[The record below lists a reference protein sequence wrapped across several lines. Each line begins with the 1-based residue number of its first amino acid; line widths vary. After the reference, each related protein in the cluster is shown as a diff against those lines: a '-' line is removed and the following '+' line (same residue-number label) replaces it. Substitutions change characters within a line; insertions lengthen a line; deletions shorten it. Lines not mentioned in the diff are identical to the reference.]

1 MSTELDEVALF
12 LDFDN
17 VRYGYLNTYGREP
30 DPQELMSKAR
40 EYGRVVVAVAYAD
53 FSEHP
58 GTYRRGLEVGG
69 IASRDI
75 PKRGGRKHASSS
87 EMAMLMDII
96 DCLLDRPTIR
106 TYVLMT
112 GDSDFVRIVA
122 RARHRFGVQ
131 VIISG
136 VPGTVSQDLI
146 ASADEVDLLVPQDV
160 ELSETEG
167 RLSALQAVSEAE
179 VGMLKLISFLEE
191 NRPYLTLNFIHS
203 YAVSPTGRL
212 RMSDAEAN
220 RVLDAFIEDGLLI
233 PYEKRLDDGR
243 FVVNVRLNYDHPL
256 PRQILGSQSEK
267 KRHKHQEPQTDSSSG
282 WQPRL

>member
-1 MSTELDEVALF
+1 MSTESEEVALF

-30 DPQELMSKAR
+30 QPQEMMAKAR
-40 EYGRVVVAVAYAD
+40 EYGRIAVAIAYAD
-53 FSEHP
+53 FTEHP
-58 GTYRRGLEVGG
+58 DEYRSDLEVAG
-69 IASRDI
+69 ITPRDI

-112 GDSDFVRIVA
+112 GDSDFVRVVA
-122 RARHRFGVQ
+122 RARHRFGVK

-136 VPGTVSQDLI
+136 VPGTISQDLI
-146 ASADEVDLLVPQDV
+146 ASADDADLLIPEDV
-160 ELSETEG
+160 ELAEDSG
-167 RLSALQAVSEAE
+167 WGSAIQAVSEAE
-179 VGMLKLISFLEE
+179 VGMLKLIHFLED

-212 RMSDAEAN
+212 RLSDAEAN

-256 PRQILGSQSEK
+256 SRQILGRQESSDEASRES
-267 KRHKHQEPQTDSSSG
+267 RHDSNR
-282 WQPRL
+282 WP